1 MITRPR
7 FYYGWYVVGAAAG
20 INFANASV
28 AIAILSIFVIP
39 MGDEL
44 GWSRTEI
51 AGAASLGAILGA
63 TLAPMSG
70 WLVDR
75 IGSRLIL
82 VVGGI
87 IIATACIYLS
97 AVQTLLGF
105 YTAFTL
111 ARAAEL
117 GPIGV
122 GTSTAIGKWFLRY
135 RGRATGLI
143 FFAESA
149 GIMALAPIV
158 QMVIS
163 IGGWRMA
170 WIVLGVWMFA
180 IGVVPAALFIRRQSE
195 DIGLSVDGGT
205 QKKAP
210 RSSLVVSAKD
220 REIEEISLTLGQA
233 LLTPSFWLLLVTLLI
248 VSIGTSGVGVHLV
261 PHLTQ
266 QGLSA
271 QSAVGAISVMFTAGA
286 LASLALGVA
295 SERVSPRLL
304 MAVAYLLIAVSLA
317 ILIAADTI
325 VETYL
330 FAVTNGVATT
340 AFFIMPLLLCSS
352 YYGRTS
358 LGLIY
363 GVSKAVQ
370 MAGLALGPLVAG
382 LAYDTT
388 GSYQIAFI
396 WFSLLA
402 GVSSLVILMARRP
415 TIPEVEPA

>member
-163 IGGWRMA
+163 TGGWRMA